1 MAPAR
6 RGRKARIGSWGH
18 NALNARILPRGSRRP
33 RGEYGSGLE
42 YNLVVA
48 GLDSI
53 HYHAATGIHR
63 QGWGTMRIQAFAMGL
78 ALALASV
85 GGARAT
91 TDVRFTITGG
101 DRTATFE
108 LPLSPTPTFGVPG
121 VFFTILSVSATI
133 GGSPTTLTNV
143 SFWDEAL
150 GGGFVADSLF
160 NFSGQFYTGSE
171 SSPTFVPGVYRSLLN
186 EDTQKIDTVTVTE
199 LPTTVS
205 DPPPVIGPPDP
216 PVIAVPELST
226 WAMLLLGFLSLGYA
240 GYRKASRDRRVFPR
254 A

>member
-1 MAPAR
+1 
-6 RGRKARIGSWGH
+6 
-18 NALNARILPRGSRRP
+18 
-33 RGEYGSGLE
+33 
-42 YNLVVA
+42 
-48 GLDSI
+48 
-53 HYHAATGIHR
+53 
-63 QGWGTMRIQAFAMGL
+63 MRIQAFAMGL
-78 ALALASV
+78 ALASASV

-133 GGSPTTLTNV
+133 GGSPTTLSNV

-171 SSPTFVPGVYRSLLN
+171 SSPTFIPGVYKGLLN
-186 EDTQKIDTVTVTE
+186 DFTRKTDTVTVTE
-199 LPTTVS
+199 LLPIS
-205 DPPPVIGPPDP
+205 DPPDP
-216 PVIAVPELST
+216 PALAVPELST
-226 WAMLLLGFLSLGYA
+226 WAMLLLGFVGLGYA
-240 GYRKASRDRRVFPR
+240 GYRKARTRTLS
-254 A
+254 

>member
-1 MAPAR
+1 MR
-6 RGRKARIGSWGH
+6 ESRSRG
-18 NALNARILPRGSRRP
+18 LRRP
-33 RGEYGSGLE
+33 RGEYGSGFE

-53 HYHAATGIHR
+53 HYHATTGIQR

-78 ALALASV
+78 ALALATV

-91 TDVRFTITGG
+91 EVQFTITGG

-108 LPLSPTPTFGVPG
+108 LPLSPTPTFGIPG
-121 VFFTILSVSATI
+121 VFFSILSVSAVI
-133 GGSPTTLTNV
+133 GGSPTTLSNLT
-143 SFWDEAL
+143 FWDAGL

-171 SSPTFVPGVYRSLLN
+171 SSPTFLPGVYTSLLN
-186 EDTQKIDTVTVTE
+186 ADTNQIDTVTVKE

-205 DPPPVIGPPDP
+205 DPPPVIGAPDP
-216 PVIAVPELST
+216 PPIAVPELST

-240 GYRKASRDRRVFPR
+240 GYRKTRTRTIN
-254 A
+254 